1 MSEMTALHLAA
12 IRGYTNVAML
22 LIEEGGWSL
31 EARNLEGATSLL
43 MAARNGCAETVAYL
57 LSCGADMNTQDNNKW
72 TPLHEASFK
81 GHNEV
86 VEYLLIAGANIKIED
101 RNGRTALMRAH
112 DEVTRTVFHLR
123 RPQWREEGYD
133 RH

>member
-1 MSEMTALHLAA
+1 MEEKWLD
-12 IRGYTNVAML
+12 IEIIFVL
-22 LIEEGGWSL
+22 LFCAPYYLTIEEVAL
-31 EARNLEGATSLL
+31 IMNTVK
-43 MAARNGCAETVAYL
+43 ETVAYL
-57 LSCGADMNTQDNNKW
+57 LACGADMNTQGNNGW

-86 VEYLLIAGANIKIED
+86 VEYLLIAGANEKIED